1 MPLLR
6 LHRRSRRRL
15 YDLGSTKDPGFSLGF
30 FLWAPLWRISWE
42 TEEPTSENA
51 AEICRRASS
60 IHNHFNHDRYLNR
73 RDIFQTEPRH
83 RTRGMASA
91 CNLNASDQH
100 RSQALC
106 VPKTLSAFQRI
117 EFSERT
123 GHWRTFNSALAAS
136 GSSREAGI

>member
-60 IHNHFNHDRYLNR
+60 IHN
-73 RDIFQTEPRH
+73 
-83 RTRGMASA
+83 
-91 CNLNASDQH
+91 
-100 RSQALC
+100 LC